1 MDFSEF
7 QAYYEQYKD
16 KIYSYLYYRSG
27 RNKALAEDLTSEVFL
42 KALEKRNTFQ
52 KEGVARRAVRSVPAG
67 GGGAKDAEPVK
78 SSEILSGA
86 ASSSPLRGGFQA
98 WIYAIAHHHL
108 IDHFRKNRTTVN
120 LDELENVIE
129 ADTDPKSSLIRRVA
143 AEEVEELLQEV
154 SDEEKEILLMRYHQD
169 LPLADIADI
178 VERPEPTVR
187 VIIHRALGRLR
198 NKYAARYVEGIE

>member
-7 QAYYEQYKD
+7 QGYYELYKN

-27 RNKALAEDLTSEVFL
+27 RNKALAEDLTAEVFL
-42 KALEKRNTFQ
+42 KALEKRHTFK
-52 KEGVARRAVRSVPAG
+52 KEGVEMG
-67 GGGAKDAEPVK
+67 N
-78 SSEILSGA
+78 
-86 ASSSPLRGGFQA
+86 FQA

-108 IDHFRKNRTTVN
+108 IDYFRKTRTVVS

-143 AEEVEELLQEV
+143 AEEVEELLKEV

-169 LPLADIADI
+169 LPLADIAEI
-178 VERPEPTVR
+178 VGRPEPTVR
-187 VIIHRALGRLR
+187 VIIHRALQKLR
-198 NKYAARYVEGIE
+198 NHYASKYAEPS